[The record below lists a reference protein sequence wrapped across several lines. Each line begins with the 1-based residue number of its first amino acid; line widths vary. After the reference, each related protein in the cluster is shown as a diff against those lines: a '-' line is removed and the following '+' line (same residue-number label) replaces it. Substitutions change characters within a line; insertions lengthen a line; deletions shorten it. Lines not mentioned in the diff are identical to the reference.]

1 MSGTSAFPLIR
12 NVAGLSGS
20 FDLLV
25 IGGGIYGAW
34 TAYDAAQ
41 RGLKVALIEKND
53 WASGTSSASS
63 KLIHGG
69 LRYLEHYEFALVRH
83 ALRERKVLS
92 RIAAHLVRPL
102 DFILPV
108 WKGPRASPLKLSAG
122 LTLYDALAFGSG
134 PVKPHRHFRPKNLLR
149 HYPFVDPDNLLGGF
163 RYGDCQEDDARM
175 TMTVVAAAQSAGA
188 VCANRV
194 QATLLL
200 RDAGGIRGA
209 RVRDAQAGAEFEVRA
224 RCVVNSAGPWA
235 RSLLGPQAPRV
246 KLVKGTHL
254 LLPGIAGCTEA
265 FLLTARD
272 GRVFFVIPWY
282 GKTIVGTTE
291 AEVQSPDAQP
301 TDEETSY
308 LIDGVRRGLPGLGWT
323 ESDVIARYSGV
334 RTLQADDAASLS
346 AVSREFEIAEPEPR
360 LVLPI
365 GGKYTTSRCDA
376 VEIVDRVQNA
386 LGQKKKRSR
395 THLKFLPGAPTDDFD
410 TWLAGAAKRLTAA
423 GVDGVAAHYAAHRH
437 GTAIDELL
445 GLIAGDATL
454 AARVHAD
461 APFIRAEVR
470 LAYRDEMALSED
482 DALRRRMPLRLIVGG
497 APVDLRGLAP
507 PDRSSPLP
515 APSPPGGPVGSAG
528 R

>member
-1 MSGTSAFPLIR
+1 MPSAFPLVR
-12 NVAGLSGS
+12 DVSRLAED

-34 TAYDAAQ
+34 TAYDAAL

-69 LRYLEHYEFALVRH
+69 LRYLEHFEFALVRH

-92 RIAAHLVRPL
+92 KIAAHLVRPL

-134 PVKPHRHFRPKNLLR
+134 PVKPHKHFRPASLLR
-149 HYPFVDPDNLLGGF
+149 HYPYVDPDNLLGGF

-188 VCANRV
+188 VCVNRV
-194 QATLLL
+194 EATALL
-200 RDAGGIRGA
+200 RDAGGVTGA
-209 RVRDAQAGAEFEVRA
+209 TVRDVLRNASVDVRA

-235 RSLLGPQAPRV
+235 RALLGPQAPRV
-246 KLVKGTHL
+246 KLIKGTHL
-254 LLPGIAGCTEA
+254 LLPGIPGCTEA

-291 AEVQSPDAQP
+291 SEVQSPDEARP
-301 TDEETSY
+301 TDEETQY
-308 LIDGVRRGLPGLGWT
+308 LLDGVRKGLPGLGWT

-334 RTLQADDAASLS
+334 RTLQAEDASSLS

-360 LVLPI
+360 LILPI

-376 VEIVDRVQNA
+376 VQIVDRVQKA
-386 LGQKKKRSR
+386 LGQKKQRSR
-395 THLKFLPGAPTDDFD
+395 THLRRLPGAPAPDEFD
-410 TWLAGAAKRLTAA
+410 VWLSASVKRLTAA
-423 GVDGVAAHYAAHRH
+423 GIDGIAAHYVAHRH
-437 GTAIDELL
+437 GTIIDELL
-445 GLIAGDATL
+445 GMIAADPAL
-454 AARVHAD
+454 AQRVHHD
-461 APFIRAEVR
+461 APFIRAEVK
-470 LAYRDEMALSED
+470 LAFRDEMALSTE
-482 DALRRRMPLRLIVGG
+482 DALRRRMPLALLVS
-497 APVDLRGLAP
+497 DLAAARADAETLYG
-507 PDRSSPLP
+507 
-515 APSPPGGPVGSAG
+515 
-528 R
+528 

>member
-1 MSGTSAFPLIR
+1 MTISAFPLIR
-12 NVAGLSGS
+12 NVSSLQSDA

-34 TAYDAAQ
+34 TAYDAAL

-92 RIAAHLVRPL
+92 RIAPHLVRPL

-108 WKGPRASPLKLSAG
+108 WKGPRASPLMLSAG

-134 PVKPHRHFRPKNLLR
+134 PVKPHKRFAPRTLLKKYPWVDPKNL
-149 HYPFVDPDNLLGGF
+149 VSGF

-194 QATLLL
+194 QAQALL
-200 RDAGGIRGA
+200 RDVNGISGA
-209 RVRDAQAGAEFEVRA
+209 RVHDVLGGASFEVRA
-224 RCVVNSAGPWA
+224 RCIVNSAGPWA
-235 RSLLGPQAPRV
+235 RSLLGDKAPKV
-246 KLVKGTHL
+246 KLIKGTHI
-254 LLPGIAGCTEA
+254 LLPEIPGCTEA
-265 FLLTARD
+265 FLLTAPD

-282 GKTIVGTTE
+282 GKTLVGTTE
-291 AEVQSPDAQP
+291 SEVNNPDEAKP
-301 TDEETSY
+301 TDAETSY
-308 LIDGVRRGLPGLGWT
+308 LIAGVKSGLPGLGWT

-334 RTLQADDAASLS
+334 RTLQAADTGSLA
-346 AVSREFEIAEPEPR
+346 AVSREFDIVEPEPR

-376 VEIVDRVQNA
+376 VEIVDRVFKS
-386 LGQKKKRSR
+386 LGMKKRKSR
-395 THLKFLPGAPTDDFD
+395 THDRLLPGSPEGEFEP
-410 TWLAGAAKRLTAA
+410 WLAAAITRLRAA
-423 GVDGVAAHYAAHRH
+423 GVDPLAAGYVAHRH
-437 GTAIDELL
+437 GARIDQLL
-445 GLIAGDATL
+445 KLIAADASFAHRL
-454 AARVHAD
+454 HPD
-461 APFIRAEVR
+461 APFIRAEVK
-470 LAYRDEMALSED
+470 LSFRDEMALSAD
-482 DALRRRMPLRLIVGG
+482 DALRRRMPLRLLVGSSAEIDLQGLAPETTVGG
-497 APVDLRGLAP
+497 ASV
-507 PDRSSPLP
+507 
-515 APSPPGGPVGSAG
+515 
-528 R
+528 

>member
-1 MSGTSAFPLIR
+1 MAPAFPLVR
-12 NVAGLSGS
+12 KVSSLTAGT

-34 TAYDAAQ
+34 TAYDAAL

-92 RIAAHLVRPL
+92 RIAPHLVRPL

-122 LTLYDALAFGSG
+122 LTLYDTLAFGSG
-134 PVKPHRHFRPKNLLR
+134 PVKPHKHFRPRSLIKR
-149 HYPFVDPDNLLGGF
+149 YPFVDTRNLLGGF

-175 TMTVVAAAQSAGA
+175 TMTVVAAAQSVGA

-194 QATLLL
+194 QAEVLL
-200 RDAGGIRGA
+200 RDASGVRGA
-209 RVRDAQAGAEFEVRA
+209 RVRDVESGTGFEISA
-224 RCVVNSAGPWA
+224 KCIVNSAGPWA
-235 RSLLGPQAPRV
+235 RSLLGERAPKV
-246 KLVKGTHL
+246 KLIKGTHL
-254 LLPGIAGCTEA
+254 LLPAIPGCTEA
-265 FLLTARD
+265 FLLTAAD

-291 AEVQSPDAQP
+291 AEVQSPDDAHP
-301 TDEETSY
+301 TDAEMSY

-323 ESDVIARYSGV
+323 ECDVIARYSGV
-334 RTLQADDAASLS
+334 RTLQAADANSLS
-346 AVSREFEIAEPEPR
+346 AVSREFDIAEPEPR

-376 VEIVDRVQNA
+376 VEIVDRVFA
-386 LGQKKKRSR
+386 SLGLEKRKSG
-395 THLKFLPGAPTDDFD
+395 THLRRLPGAPQGDFEL
-410 TWLAGAAKRLTAA
+410 WLADAVARLHAA
-423 GVDGVAAHYAAHRH
+423 GVDADAARYAAHRH
-437 GTAIDELL
+437 GKLIEALLEL
-445 GLIAGDATL
+445 IVADASL
-454 AARVHAD
+454 ARRVHPD

-470 LAYRDEMALSED
+470 LAFRDEMALSAE
-482 DALRRRMPLRLIVGG
+482 DALRRRMPLALLV
-497 APVDLRGLAP
+497 PDLAEARADAQVLKA
-507 PDRSSPLP
+507 
-515 APSPPGGPVGSAG
+515 AA
-528 R
+528 

>member
-1 MSGTSAFPLIR
+1 MSNTPAFPLR
-12 NVAGLSGS
+12 RDVAGLAQD

-34 TAYDAAQ
+34 TAYDAAL

-92 RIAAHLVRPL
+92 KIAAHLVRPL

-134 PVKPHRHFRPKNLLR
+134 PVKPHKHFRPKALLK
-149 HYPFVDPDNLLGGF
+149 HYPYVDPDNLVSGF

-188 VCANRV
+188 TCVNRV
-194 QATLLL
+194 QALELL
-200 RDAGGIRGA
+200 RNATGIRGA
-209 RVRDAQAGAEFEVRA
+209 RVHDTQAHREFEINA

-235 RSLLGPQAPRV
+235 RDLLGPKAPKV
-246 KLVKGTHL
+246 KLIKGTHL
-254 LLPGIAGCTEA
+254 LLPAIAGCTEA

-291 AEVQSPDAQP
+291 AEVQTPDVQP
-301 TDEETSY
+301 TDEETEY

-323 ESDVIARYSGV
+323 EGDVIARYAGV
-334 RTLQADDAASLS
+334 RTLQATDAASLA
-346 AVSREFEIAEPEPR
+346 AVSREFEIVEPEKG

-376 VEIVDRVQNA
+376 VEIVDRVQQS

-395 THLKFLPGAPTDDFD
+395 THLKLLPGAPPAQDFEI
-410 TWLAGAAKRLTAA
+410 WLAGAVKKLTAA
-423 GVDGVAAHYAAHRH
+423 GVDGAAAHCAAHRH
-437 GTAIDELL
+437 GVLIEELL
-445 GLIAGDATL
+445 GLIAADASL
-454 AARVHAD
+454 AQRVHAD
-461 APFIRAEVR
+461 APFIRAEVA
-470 LAYRDEMALSED
+470 LSFRDEMALSAD
-482 DALRRRMPLRLIVGG
+482 DALRRRMPLALLV
-497 APVDLRGLAP
+497 PDLAAARADADALRA
-507 PDRSSPLP
+507 
-515 APSPPGGPVGSAG
+515 A
-528 R
+528 

>member
-1 MSGTSAFPLIR
+1 MAATPKPFPLLR
-12 NVAGLSGS
+12 NLAGLDAE

-34 TAYDAAQ
+34 TAYDAAL

-92 RIAAHLVRPL
+92 KIAAHLVRPL

-122 LTLYDALAFGSG
+122 LTLYDTLAFGSG
-134 PVKPHRHFRPKNLLR
+134 PVKPHKHFRPKALLR
-149 HYPFVDPDNLLGGF
+149 QYPYVDPENLLGGF

-175 TMTVVAAAQSAGA
+175 TMTVVAAAQAAGA
-188 VCANRV
+188 VCVNRV
-194 QATLLL
+194 QAESLL
-200 RDAGGIRGA
+200 RDAEGICGA
-209 RVRDAQAGAEFEVRA
+209 RVRDVEAQTSFDLRA

-235 RSLLGPQAPRV
+235 RSLLGPQAPKV
-246 KLVKGTHL
+246 KLIKGTHL
-254 LLPGIAGCTEA
+254 LLPGIQGCTEA

-291 AEVQSPDAQP
+291 STVDSPDGVQA

-323 ESDVIARYSGV
+323 ESDVIARYAGV

-346 AVSREFEIAEPEPR
+346 AVTREFEIAEPEPR

-376 VEIVDRVQNA
+376 VEIVDRVFQA
-386 LGQKKKRSR
+386 LGRKKRLSK
-395 THLKFLPGAPTDDFD
+395 THERMLPGAPDTEGFE
-410 TWLAGAAKRLTAA
+410 TWLARTVKKLTAA
-423 GVDGVAAHYAAHRH
+423 GLDGVAAHYAAHRH
-437 GTAIDELL
+437 GTLSENLVK
-445 GLIAGDATL
+445 LIKADPTL
-454 AARVHAD
+454 ARRVHPD
-461 APFIRAEVR
+461 APFVRAEVKV
-470 LAYRDEMALSED
+470 AFRDEMALSAD
-482 DALRRRMPLRLIVGG
+482 DALRRRMPLALLV
-497 APVDLRGLAP
+497 PDLRTARKDAESLRA
-507 PDRSSPLP
+507 
-515 APSPPGGPVGSAG
+515 
-528 R
+528 

>member
-1 MSGTSAFPLIR
+1 MPSAFPLIR
-12 NVAGLSGS
+12 NIQGS
-20 FDLLV
+20 QSEGFDLLV

-34 TAYDAAQ
+34 TAYDAAL

-92 RIAAHLVRPL
+92 KIAAHLVRPL

-134 PVKPHRHFRPKNLLR
+134 PVKPHKHFRPRSLLK
-149 HYPFVDPDNLLGGF
+149 HYPYVDPDNLLGGF

-175 TMTVVAAAQSAGA
+175 TMTVVAAAQAAGA

-194 QATLLL
+194 EARELM
-200 RDAGGIRGA
+200 REGGMITGA
-209 RVRDAQAGAEFEVRA
+209 KVRDVETGASFEIRA

-235 RSLLGPQAPRV
+235 RNLLGPQAPKV
-246 KLVKGTHL
+246 KLIKGTHL
-254 LLPGIAGCTEA
+254 LLPAIQGCTEA

-291 AEVQSPDAQP
+291 STVESPDGVQP

-323 ESDVIARYSGV
+323 EGDVIARYAGV

-346 AVSREFEIAEPEPR
+346 AVSREFEIVEPEPG

-376 VEIVDRVQNA
+376 VEIVDRVQKA
-386 LGQKKKRSR
+386 LGQKKSRSS
-395 THLKFLPGAPTDDFD
+395 THLRRLPGAPIATEFD
-410 TWLAGAAKRLTAA
+410 SWLPATAKSLTAA
-423 GVDGVAAHYAAHRH
+423 GLDGVAASFAAHRH
-437 GTAIDELL
+437 GTRVEELL
-445 GLIAGDATL
+445 KLIKHDPTL
-454 AARVHAD
+454 AQRVHSD

-470 LAYRDEMALSED
+470 LAFRDEMALSAD
-482 DALRRRMPLRLIVGG
+482 DVLRRRMPLALL
-497 APVDLRGLAP
+497 ASDLTAARSDAEALKALA
-507 PDRSSPLP
+507 
-515 APSPPGGPVGSAG
+515 
-528 R
+528 

>member
-1 MSGTSAFPLIR
+1 MSKTSAFPLIR
-12 NVAGLSGS
+12 DVTGLSEA

-34 TAYDAAQ
+34 SAYDAAH

-83 ALRERKVLS
+83 ALRERKTLS

-108 WKGPRASPLKLSAG
+108 WKGPRASPLMLSAG

-134 PVKPHRHFRPKNLLR
+134 PVKPHKRFQPKSLLKI
-149 HYPFVDPDNLLGGF
+149 YPYVDPDNLVSGF

-194 QATLLL
+194 QAETLL
-200 RDAGGIRGA
+200 RDANGITGA
-209 RVRDAQAGAEFEVRA
+209 RVRDTVSDTVFDLRA

-235 RSLLGPQAPRV
+235 RALLGPNAPKV
-246 KLVKGTHL
+246 KLIKGTHL
-254 LLPGIAGCTEA
+254 LLPQIAGCTEA
-265 FLLTARD
+265 FLLTAKD

-291 AEVQSPDAQP
+291 SEVQSPDDAQP

-308 LIDGVRRGLPGLGWT
+308 LIDGVKIGLPGLGWT

-334 RTLQADDAASLS
+334 RTLLAEDTASLS
-346 AVSREFEIAEPEPR
+346 AVSREFDIAEPEPR
-360 LVLPI
+360 LILPI

-376 VEIVDRVQNA
+376 VKIVDAVQKS
-386 LGQKKKRSR
+386 LGQKKIRSR
-395 THLKFLPGAPTDDFD
+395 THLRRLPGAPTPDDFE
-410 TWLAGAAKRLTAA
+410 TWLASAVKRLAAA
-423 GVDGVAAHYAAHRH
+423 GVDGVSAFHAAHRH
-437 GTAIDELL
+437 GTLIEELL
-445 GLIAGDATL
+445 GLIAIDPTL
-454 AARVHAD
+454 AHRVHAD
-461 APFIRAEVR
+461 APFIRAEVK
-470 LAYRDEMALSED
+470 LAFRDEMALSAD
-482 DALRRRMPLRLIVGG
+482 DALRRRMPLALLV
-497 APVDLRGLAP
+497 PELAAARA
-507 PDRSSPLP
+507 DAESML
-515 APSPPGGPVGSAG
+515 A
-528 R
+528 

>member
-1 MSGTSAFPLIR
+1 MTSKAFPLNR
-12 NVAGLSGS
+12 NLAGLSTE

-41 RGLKVALIEKND
+41 RGLKVALVEKND

-69 LRYLEHYEFALVRH
+69 LRYLEHYEFALVRQ

-92 RIAAHLVRPL
+92 KIAAHLVRPL

-122 LTLYDALAFGSG
+122 LTLYDTLAFGSG
-134 PVKPHRHFRPKNLLR
+134 PVKPHKHFRPRSLLR
-149 HYPFVDPDNLLGGF
+149 HYPYVDPDNLLGGF

-188 VCANRV
+188 VCVNRV
-194 QATLLL
+194 QADKILQDKSGVTGAKL
-200 RDAGGIRGA
+200 RDVEGNTA
-209 RVRDAQAGAEFEVRA
+209 FEIRA
-224 RCVVNSAGPWA
+224 RCIVNSAGPWA

-246 KLVKGTHL
+246 KLIKGTHL
-254 LLPGIAGCTEA
+254 LLPAIPGCTEA

-291 AEVQSPDAQP
+291 STVDSPDRAEP
-301 TDEETSY
+301 TDEETAY

-323 ESDVIARYSGV
+323 EGDVIARYAGV
-334 RTLQADDAASLS
+334 RTLQADGAASLS
-346 AVSREFEIAEPEPR
+346 AVTREFEIAEPEPR

-365 GGKYTTSRCDA
+365 GGKYTTSRFDA
-376 VEIVDRVQNA
+376 VEIVDRVQKA
-386 LGQKKKRSR
+386 LGQKKVRSQ
-395 THLKFLPGAPTDDFD
+395 THLKFLPAAPREDFD
-410 TWLAGAAKRLTAA
+410 SWLAASVKKLTAV
-423 GVDGVAAHYAAHRH
+423 GLDGVAAACAAHRH
-437 GTAIDELL
+437 GTRVDELIRL
-445 GLIAGDATL
+445 VRKDATL
-454 AARVHAD
+454 GQRVHPD

-470 LAYRDEMALSED
+470 LAFRDEMALSTD
-482 DALRRRMPLRLIVGG
+482 DALRRRMPLALLV
-497 APVDLRGLAP
+497 PDLAAARRDAESLRA
-507 PDRSSPLP
+507 
-515 APSPPGGPVGSAG
+515 
-528 R
+528 

>member
-1 MSGTSAFPLIR
+1 MTSAFPLVR
-12 NVAGLSGS
+12 NLQALPSQS

-34 TAYDAAQ
+34 TAYDAAL
-41 RGLKVALIEKND
+41 RGLRVALIEKND

-92 RIAAHLVRPL
+92 KIAPHLVRPL

-134 PVKPHRHFRPKNLLR
+134 PVKPHKHFRPRSLLK
-149 HYPFVDPDNLLGGF
+149 HYPFVDPDLLLGGF

-175 TMTVVAAAQSAGA
+175 TMTVVAAAQAAGA

-194 QATLLL
+194 EARELK
-200 RDAGGIRGA
+200 REGGAIVGA
-209 RVRDAQAGAEFEVRA
+209 KVRDVAADASFEIRA

-235 RSLLGPQAPRV
+235 RSLLGPQATKV
-246 KLVKGTHL
+246 KLIKGTHL
-254 LLPGIAGCTEA
+254 LLPAIQGCTEA
-265 FLLTARD
+265 FLLTASD

-291 AEVQSPDAQP
+291 STVDSPDGVQP

-323 ESDVIARYSGV
+323 ENDVIARYAGV
-334 RTLQADDAASLS
+334 RTLQDAGAENLS
-346 AVSREFEIAEPEPR
+346 AVSREFEIVEPEPG

-376 VEIVDRVQNA
+376 VEIVDRVQKA
-386 LGQKKKRSR
+386 LGQSTAKST
-395 THLKFLPGAPTDDFD
+395 THLRRLPGAPIAHEFD
-410 TWLAGAAKRLTAA
+410 SWLPAAAKRLTAA
-423 GVDGVAAHYAAHRH
+423 GLDGVAASYAAHRH
-437 GTAIDELL
+437 GTRIDELL
-445 GLIAGDATL
+445 KLIDTDATL
-454 AARVHAD
+454 AHRVHAD

-470 LAYRDEMALSED
+470 LAFRDEMALSAD
-482 DALRRRMPLRLIVGG
+482 DVLRRRMPLALLVS
-497 APVDLRGLAP
+497 DLDAARDDAQSLRVVA
-507 PDRSSPLP
+507 
-515 APSPPGGPVGSAG
+515 
-528 R
+528 

>member
-1 MSGTSAFPLIR
+1 MPTSPKPFPLHR
-12 NVAGLSGS
+12 NLAGLHAE
-20 FDLLV
+20 FDVLV

-34 TAYDAAQ
+34 TAYDAAL
-41 RGLKVALIEKND
+41 RGLKVALVEKND

-108 WKGPRASPLKLSAG
+108 WKGPRASPLMLSAG
-122 LTLYDALAFGSG
+122 LTLYDTLAFGSG
-134 PVKPHRHFRPKNLLR
+134 PVKPHKHFRPKALLR
-149 HYPFVDPDNLLGGF
+149 HYPFVDPDNLVSGF

-175 TMTVVAAAQSAGA
+175 TMTVVAAAQAAGA

-194 QATLLL
+194 QAEKLL
-200 RDAGGIRGA
+200 RDKTGITGA
-209 RVRDAQAGAEFEVRA
+209 RVKDVESGAHFEVRA

-235 RSLLGPQAPRV
+235 RTLLGDQAPKV
-246 KLVKGTHL
+246 KLIKGTHL
-254 LLPGIAGCTEA
+254 LLPGIPGCTEA
-265 FLLTARD
+265 FLLTAKD

-291 AEVQSPDAQP
+291 AQVDSPDGAHP

-323 ESDVIARYSGV
+323 EGDVIARYAGV
-334 RTLQADDAASLS
+334 RTLQADDAANLS
-346 AVSREFEIAEPEPR
+346 AVTREFEIAEPEPR

-376 VEIVDRVQNA
+376 VEIVDRVQKA
-386 LGQKKKRSR
+386 LGQKKVKST
-395 THLKFLPGAPTDDFD
+395 THLKRLPGAPKADEFD
-410 TWLAGAAKRLTAA
+410 EWLPAIAKSLTGAGL
-423 GVDGVAAHYAAHRH
+423 DGVAASHVAHRH
-437 GTAIDELL
+437 GTRAEEVLKLVRKDP
-445 GLIAGDATL
+445 AL
-454 AARVHAD
+454 AHRVHAD
-461 APFIRAEVR
+461 APFVRAEVK
-470 LAYRDEMALSED
+470 LAFRDEMALSAD
-482 DALRRRMPLRLIVGG
+482 DALRRRMPLALLV
-497 APVDLRGLAP
+497 PDLRAARKDAETL
-507 PDRSSPLP
+507 RSP
-515 APSPPGGPVGSAG
+515 A
-528 R
+528 

>member
-1 MSGTSAFPLIR
+1 MEKSVTKPATPAFPLVR
-12 NVAGLSGS
+12 DVSRLSAD

-34 TAYDAAQ
+34 TAYDAAL

-83 ALRERKVLS
+83 ALRERRLLT
-92 RIAAHLVRPL
+92 RLAPHLVRPL

-108 WKGPRASPLKLSAG
+108 WKGPRASPLMLSAG

-134 PVKPHRHFRPKNLLR
+134 PVKPHKRFNPRSLLKL
-149 HYPFVDPDNLLGGF
+149 YPYVDPDNLVSGF

-188 VCANRV
+188 VCANKL
-194 QATLLL
+194 QADKLL
-200 RDAGGIRGA
+200 RDDEGICGA
-209 RVRDAQAGAEFEVRA
+209 QVRDMESGERFEVRA
-224 RCVVNSAGPWA
+224 RCIVNSAGPWA
-235 RSLLGPQAPRV
+235 RSLLGPEAPRV

-254 LLPGIAGCTEA
+254 LLPAIQGCTEA

-282 GKTIVGTTE
+282 GRTIVGTTE
-291 AEVQSPDAQP
+291 SEVQSPDEAVP
-301 TDEETSY
+301 TDEETTY
-308 LIDGVRRGLPGLGWT
+308 LIEGVRRGLPGLGWT

-334 RTLQADDAASLS
+334 RTLQAEDASSLS
-346 AVSREFEIAEPEPR
+346 AVSREFDIVEPEPR

-376 VEIVDRVQNA
+376 AQIVDRVQRS
-386 LGQKKKRSR
+386 LRIKKTRSLTGLKR
-395 THLKFLPGAPTDDFD
+395 LPGAPREDFEL
-410 TWLAGAAKRLTAA
+410 WLPLAVKRLTAA
-423 GVDGVAAHYAAHRH
+423 GLDGVAASHVAHRQ
-437 GTAIDELL
+437 GARIEEVLEV
-445 GLIAGDATL
+445 IAADPTL
-454 AARVHAD
+454 AQRVHPD
-461 APFIRAEVR
+461 APFVRAEVK
-470 LAYRDEMALSED
+470 LAFRDEMALSTD
-482 DALRRRMPLRLIVGG
+482 DALRRRMPLALL
-497 APVDLRGLAP
+497 ASDL
-507 PDRSSPLP
+507 
-515 APSPPGGPVGSAG
+515 SAA
-528 R
+528 RADAETLRP

>member
-1 MSGTSAFPLIR
+1 MSKPSAFPLVR
-12 NVAGLSGS
+12 NVAGLSAE

-34 TAYDAAQ
+34 TAYDAAL
-41 RGLKVALIEKND
+41 RGLKVALVEKND

-92 RIAAHLVRPL
+92 KIAAHLVRPL

-134 PVKPHRHFRPKNLLR
+134 PVKPHKHFRPKSLLK
-149 HYPFVDPDNLLGGF
+149 HYPYVDPDNLLGGF

-175 TMTVVAAAQSAGA
+175 TMTVVAAAQAAGA
-188 VCANRV
+188 VCVNRM
-194 QATLLL
+194 QAEKLL
-200 RDAGGIRGA
+200 RDKTRINGA
-209 RVRDAQAGAEFEVRA
+209 RLRDVESGSSFDVRA

-235 RSLLGPQAPRV
+235 RDLLGPQAPKV
-246 KLVKGTHL
+246 KLIKGTHL
-254 LLPGIAGCTEA
+254 LLPHIHGCTEA

-291 AEVQSPDAQP
+291 SEVRSPDDAQP

-334 RTLQADDAASLS
+334 RTLQADNAASLS
-346 AVSREFEIAEPEPR
+346 AVTREFEIVEPEPG

-376 VEIVDRVQNA
+376 VEIVNLVQKS
-386 LGQKKKRSR
+386 LGIPKRRST
-395 THLKFLPGAPTDDFD
+395 THQRMLPGAPPSDDFE
-410 TWLAGAAKRLTAA
+410 TWLAGSVKKLTAA
-423 GVDGVAAHYAAHRH
+423 GLDGVAASHAAHRH
-437 GTAIDELL
+437 GTVIDELL
-445 GLIAGDATL
+445 KLIQQDATL
-454 AARVHAD
+454 AQRVHAD
-461 APFIRAEVR
+461 APFIRAEVK
-470 LAYRDEMALSED
+470 LAFRDEMALSTD
-482 DALRRRMPLRLIVGG
+482 DALRRRMPLALLV
-497 APVDLRGLAP
+497 ADLAAARADAETLRA
-507 PDRSSPLP
+507 
-515 APSPPGGPVGSAG
+515 
-528 R
+528 

>member
-1 MSGTSAFPLIR
+1 MKKNAAFPLVR
-12 NVAGLSGS
+12 NVAGLSAE

-92 RIAAHLVRPL
+92 KIAAHLVRPL

-122 LTLYDALAFGSG
+122 LTLYDTLAFGSG
-134 PVKPHRHFRPKNLLR
+134 PVKPHKHFRPRSLLK
-149 HYPFVDPDNLLGGF
+149 HYPYVDPDRLLGGF

-175 TMTVVAAAQSAGA
+175 TMTVVAAAQAAGA

-194 QATLLL
+194 QAEKIL
-200 RDAGGIRGA
+200 RDKDGVTGA
-209 RVRDAQAGAEFEVRA
+209 KLKDVETGAVFDVRA
-224 RCVVNSAGPWA
+224 RCIVNSAGPWA
-235 RSLLGPQAPRV
+235 RSLLGPQAPKV
-246 KLVKGTHL
+246 KLIKGTHL
-254 LLPGIAGCTEA
+254 LLPAIPGCTEA
-265 FLLTARD
+265 FLLTAKD

-291 AEVQSPDAQP
+291 STVDSPDQQP

-323 ESDVIARYSGV
+323 EADVIARYSGV

-346 AVSREFEIAEPEPR
+346 AVTREFEIAEPEPR

-376 VEIVDRVQNA
+376 VEIVDRVQKA
-386 LGQKKKRSR
+386 LGQKKVRSQ
-395 THLKFLPGAPTDDFD
+395 THLKFLPGAPQDDFD
-410 TWLAGAAKRLTAA
+410 TWLAASVKKLTAA
-423 GVDGVAAHYAAHRH
+423 GFDGLAASYAAHRH
-437 GTAIDELL
+437 GTTIDELL
-445 GLIAGDATL
+445 KLVKKDPTL
-454 AARVHAD
+454 AQRVHPD
-461 APFIRAEVR
+461 APFVRAEVA
-470 LAYRDEMALSED
+470 LAFRDEMALSAD
-482 DALRRRMPLRLIVGG
+482 DALRRRMPLALLVPELSAARKD
-497 APVDLRGLAP
+497 AETLRA
-507 PDRSSPLP
+507 
-515 APSPPGGPVGSAG
+515 
-528 R
+528 